1 MSKRSNRTTTP
12 VPRNTFI
19 EAHMCQTCG
28 KFKAKATCSSRACL
42 KCCIDENCEGHSSL
56 RKSLQSKETL
66 LNSETPD
73 NKLATYLREEKL
85 KKGKFAEPAFMYHND
100 VVRIWDLGAFVK
112 RFPAEIE
119 RKRRTSVLKPGVKR
133 KKKASFDSGLF
144 RMKMEKL
151 LSDKKM

>member
-1 MSKRSNRTTTP
+1 
-12 VPRNTFI
+12 
-19 EAHMCQTCG
+19 
-28 KFKAKATCSSRACL
+28 
-42 KCCIDENCEGHSSL
+42 
-56 RKSLQSKETL
+56 
-66 LNSETPD
+66 
-73 NKLATYLREEKL
+73 
-85 KKGKFAEPAFMYHND
+85 MYHND